1 MYRAMRTALN
11 GDPAA
16 AAERYQSAA
25 RQLGRFGLRVH
36 GAAVDAVA
44 RSALLIMQDRTA
56 EIAAQ
61 PSLVGLVP
69 ELYALGLA
77 AAGQGAE
84 ARSVA
89 GHPLPL
95 RHDRAWLF
103 LTGVRGLLGIAVD
116 DRERARSAY
125 DALLPYAAQPA
136 GTESMLVPF
145 WPTAQILGDLAR
157 HLGLPGADAHY
168 REALAIGERAGV
180 QPWRDAATN
189 RLS

>member
-1 MYRAMRTALN
+1 MSRL
-11 GDPAA
+11 
-16 AAERYQSAA
+16 
-25 RQLGRFGLRVH
+25 GLRVH
-36 GAAVDAVA
+36 GAAVDALA

-56 EIAAQ
+56 EIAAE
-61 PSLVGLVP
+61 PSLAGWCP

-77 AAGQGAE
+77 AAGHGAE

-89 GHPLPL
+89 GRPSLL
-95 RHDRAWLF
+95 RHDRRWLF
-103 LTGVRGLLGIAVD
+103 LTGVRGLLGIALD

-136 GTESMLVPF
+136 GTESMLVPC

-157 HLGLPGADAHY
+157 HLGLPGAGVHY
-168 REALAIGERAGV
+168 QHALAIGERAGI
-180 QPWRDAATN
+180 QSWRDAAAI